1 MDNYM
6 GGVLLIFCKKCGGAI
21 LRSSDFCYR
30 CGEHVERQNK
40 NPKREFIDR
49 TFFPDEIQVDISSVF
64 PMVVV
69 ATMSSGKS
77 TLINALLGKDIL
89 PHRNEACTAKVYSLL
104 DSDNIKEP
112 IAYTISVDDK
122 IRIIKENFAEEL
134 SNANADESIRSIHIK
149 EDIVGVLNT
158 ERALLVIDTPGPN
171 NSLDSSHEIIT
182 GSILNQLKGGLILYV
197 INSTQLGIKDDKKL
211 LEKISRRMTL
221 CDKLK
226 IVFVINKIDE
236 LDFEK
241 ESITDHVHDCVEYL
255 VSNGFRS
262 PNVIPVSALAANL
275 FKKVLS
281 GVKLSRNE
289 YRSFVNCY
297 ELFRSKDFRMSSYA
311 VTDDCREPERIIEL
325 NNETYKVS
333 EIMAAIENTGLVYL
347 EKRIQFEQIV
357 CDLD

>member
-1 MDNYM
+1 
-6 GGVLLIFCKKCGGAI
+6 LILCKKCGGAI
-21 LRSSDFCYR
+21 LSNSDFCYR
-30 CGEHVERQNK
+30 CGEPVAEENTEK
-40 NPKREFIDR
+40 KREYIDR
-49 TFFPDEIQVDISSVF
+49 AFFPDEIQIDISSVF

-89 PHRNEACTAKVYSLL
+89 PRRNEACTAKVYSLL
-104 DSDNIKEP
+104 DTDNIKEP
-112 IAYTISVDDK
+112 IAYAVSVDDK
-122 IRIIKENFAEEL
+122 IKIIKENFADEL
-134 SNANADESIRSIHIK
+134 SNANTDDSIRSIHIR

-158 ERALLVIDTPGPN
+158 ERSLLVIDTPGPN

-182 GSILNQLKGGLILYV
+182 GSIINQLKGGLILYV

-211 LEKISRRMTL
+211 LEKIKRRVTL

-226 IVFVINKIDE
+226 ILFVINKIDE

-241 ESITDHVHDCVEYL
+241 ESISDHVSDCVEYL
-255 VSNGFRS
+255 SSNGFRS

-281 GVKLSRNE
+281 GEKLTRNE

-297 ELFRSKDFRMSSYA
+297 GLFKCTDLRMSSYA
-311 VTDDCREPERIIEL
+311 VTEDCREPQRRIEL
-325 NNETYKVS
+325 NGETYTAAD
-333 EIMAAIENTGLVYL
+333 IIAAIENTGIVYL
-347 EKRIQFEQIV
+347 EKRIQYEQIV
-357 CDLD
+357 CDID